1 MLNKL
6 KINHYS
12 STPIYKQ
19 IVHSII
25 RLVEEQSLPS
35 QTKLPSINEVSLKF
49 DLGRGTVEKAYKE
62 LKELNIIEAVHGKGY
77 FSLGKQSKTVRKIF
91 LLFNKLSAHKKII
104 YDSFV
109 KELGEDA
116 FVDFFVYHNNVEM
129 FRHIFEYAREDYTDY
144 VIIPH
149 FYSGEEN
156 ALEII
161 NALPREKLLILDK
174 KEKRIK
180 GEYRAVYQNF
190 EKDIHETLQ
199 QARELLFDKY
209 KNLKIVYP
217 HNSYHPREILIGF
230 QNFIVEHLFPAKIV
244 PDIETEEVQIGDA
257 FITLAEDDLVTLVK
271 RARRAG
277 LKIGSEVGIL
287 SYNDNPLKEILL
299 DGITVMST
307 DFELMGRTAA
317 RMILDGDRGQ
327 HENPFYLILRHSL

>member
-1 MLNKL
+1 MLDKL

-25 RLVEEQSLPS
+25 RMAEEHALPPQS
-35 QTKLPSINEVSLKF
+35 KLPSINEVSIMF

-62 LKELNIIEAVHGKGY
+62 LKELQIIEAVHGKGY
-77 FSLGKQSKTVRKIF
+77 FLLGKQADPVRKIF

-104 YDSFV
+104 YDAFV
-109 KELGEDA
+109 KELGGGA

-149 FYSGEEN
+149 FYSGEDK
-156 ALEII
+156 AFEII
-161 NALPREKLLILDK
+161 DDLPREKLLILDK
-174 KEKRIK
+174 KIK
-180 GEYRAVYQNF
+180 GIRGEYRAVYQNF
-190 EKDIHETLQ
+190 EKDIYETLQ
-199 QARELLFDKY
+199 QAREILFDKY
-209 KNLKIVYP
+209 RTLKIVYP
-217 HNSYHPREILIGF
+217 HQSYHPREILNGF
-230 QNFIVEHLFPAKIV
+230 QQFIVEHLFSGKIV
-244 PDIETEEVQIGDA
+244 PDIELEDIEAGDV
-257 FITLAEDDLVTLVK
+257 FITLADDDLVTLVK
-271 RARRAG
+271 RAKTAG
-277 LKIGSEVGIL
+277 LKIGSELGIL

-307 DFELMGRTAA
+307 DFELMGRSAA
-317 RMILDGDRGQ
+317 GMILDGEKGH